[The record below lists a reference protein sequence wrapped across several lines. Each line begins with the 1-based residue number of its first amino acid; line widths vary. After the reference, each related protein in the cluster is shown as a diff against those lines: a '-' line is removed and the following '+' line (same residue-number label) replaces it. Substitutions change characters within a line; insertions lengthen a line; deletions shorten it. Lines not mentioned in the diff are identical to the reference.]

1 MICYFPI
8 NNDYSKKERDGQDDK
23 KYHDKSL
30 YISYNLNII
39 FYSQ

>member
-30 YISYNLNII
+30 YIIQFEYNFL
-39 FYSQ
+39 